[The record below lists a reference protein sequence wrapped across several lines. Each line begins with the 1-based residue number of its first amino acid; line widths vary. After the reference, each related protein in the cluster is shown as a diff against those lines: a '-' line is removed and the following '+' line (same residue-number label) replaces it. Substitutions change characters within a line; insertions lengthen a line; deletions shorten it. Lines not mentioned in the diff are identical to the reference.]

1 MLKEEEI
8 SRKKPSKSIA
18 CFLFSQ
24 VCIHTPTE
32 WQSKIQ
38 VVEGGRERQA
48 RTRIGY
54 FCKSGD
60 GRGDVAMG
68 TMLLAGG
75 FYSNRTGVV

>member
-8 SRKKPSKSIA
+8 PRKNHPNRLLVFFLVKCVSIHQRNGSQKSRLLKE
-18 CFLFSQ
+18 
-24 VCIHTPTE
+24 V
-32 WQSKIQ
+32 
-38 VVEGGRERQA
+38 GRQA